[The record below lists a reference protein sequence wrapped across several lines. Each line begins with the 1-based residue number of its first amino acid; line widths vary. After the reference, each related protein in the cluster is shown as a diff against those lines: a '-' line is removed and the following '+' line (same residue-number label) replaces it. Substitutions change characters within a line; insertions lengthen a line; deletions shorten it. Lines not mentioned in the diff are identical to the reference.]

1 MNWGNSLLGL
11 LDIDENVVAFGEMI
25 TDLIPGFLYNIW
37 RLLAWIVGGVESIFR
52 NLAGIGGTGKDMITG
67 IIYHESMDAIL
78 GNLIGLSTALIVFF
92 TIIKIIQEHYKEK
105 DGGNPYKIV
114 IRTFKGLLMFF
125 FVQAAVSVGLMTMRT
140 MFKALDAATG
150 SGETTSIA
158 GQVFKSMAYDAN
170 RKRIGIVTKDDGFL
184 SDAKNKYYYRLN
196 SGGLSEYGKYV
207 MIQMNGNTNKPDTAA
222 EWREKYFELFPSM
235 QYGVVE
241 SDGRVTPISQ
251 WMQTQNWGE
260 EDWEDIGKD
269 VENTWN
275 DMVTGDGWD
284 NYSDT
289 FEEDGQISG
298 GVGFKNDILQAFST
312 TIQPSISLAWSP
324 VDIYNYGFT
333 LREAKTIEHNIN
345 TTVMGSGTEIPMSTT
360 FVKYGEPV
368 ITMKSLEDSAKQFGI
383 TLDAKVSLQGGEA
396 SASFDLDVFDK
407 QFDQILTTVLTN
419 VLYTNITQ
427 QAVQAIPMIPGS
439 TSIFAVNISYLQLL
453 GPLIMK
459 IFQSMNDKFMDNLGM
474 IPKDEETGEYL
485 VETFVVGPVSHN
497 GGIWVSVNDKS
508 KYLPLVIEKYQIDGN
523 FSDLWGQLTD
533 SFKDLV
539 TQMESAS
546 NETWDDYEA
555 NAAALDAVGGKIVDD
570 QSGWTAYY
578 GSVQKYNDD
587 ASGLLTRLGNYLNL
601 YEILLNEYPDFVAG
615 YEQGIGTDMVNDLLA
630 SKGFPGSWETLADS
644 IKSTFSN
651 LVTAYNQVSPIF
663 STTRPTNS
671 YADLRIVPSIYQPII
686 ELNMTNNRAE
696 AMSVEEI
703 RNAMFNRD
711 KNNGKVTVNMFL
723 NDNKA
728 YRMIDWSAYCGM
740 SNANGGIKDV
750 FGNYIDLYNEN
761 PIDPKDSSHDNTALV
776 EHGSIEDLVF
786 FWQRPE
792 ALSTAWDS
800 VGISY
805 FVSHPSFQDGNPF
818 IAQTRAGGFSKTFCD
833 SSYWGARGITKGD
846 TRYYIEYMG
855 TSPKVPGTDNSGFS
869 EHSGSTTSALSTAS
883 VNSAVR
889 ASSANTNAIIATG
902 KASALNEIKAMA
914 DVDTDT
920 QLATEFSK
928 KIVTFRK
935 LGVSDDQVD
944 KDKKALEDWIDRV
957 PEVAPFGPYN
967 AKMVYN
973 FSAQEIDDIMASSRD
988 GERRYLLQTKK
999 DQTTIGSGAKSF
1011 EKYVGVMSYTDTDTV
1026 RNLYHIGDMNF
1037 AVGYIAIVAA
1047 TGVYLNFAFGLI
1059 QRAVNMAV
1067 LYVMSPVTIAFYP
1080 FDDGSKFNS
1089 QFVTPFYKE
1098 AISAFA
1104 MIASLNIFIVMLQP
1118 VQTAVE
1124 EATGSETLGW
1134 LSLVAFVSML
1144 PQIRNTITSV
1154 LGASQMSAKSLGSVF
1169 GDAKKAVGY
1178 DTMKKA
1184 GKLAAKGYDFT
1195 SNALMRGKAK
1205 AQDIGKKLEKKL
1217 AKKKADGTLGW
1228 LGNAVLNKLQ
1238 GVESKRVQRQKN
1250 VDKAFESGGD
1260 PSVLDTLTK
1269 QEKNM
1274 YVKQGKAADRQA
1286 TLNVGPKQEGE
1297 TEEEYAARYEAER
1310 NRLLKDADFK
1320 KSVSGV
1326 IKGNP
1331 IYRGAKHTLK
1341 NIGNSLANNKVLN
1354 NRVTRAVHGFNR
1366 RRLSDLQVIG
1376 GALFGEGS
1384 LIGEGVRSIYGID
1397 GKLAKDS
1404 GSFWGAIQ
1412 RGRNKQEMEKKQNEF
1427 LAKERSR
1434 AAFNESHKENL
1445 HSGAGNCAE
1454 NHLAGDQLFT
1464 DEAREQHAANI
1475 VARSGKSTAEKY
1487 QALLTSKYMLDGLS
1501 EEDAE
1506 LKAKQDIKAKKLSAA
1521 QLEQEY
1527 ELLGGDRKVAEGL
1540 ARGVKGLSSLGL
1552 DINLN
1557 DNAVKEQIR
1566 EIEQKLRAQAAEL
1579 GSSSAI
1585 QTELV
1590 NETKN
1595 QTEAFKM
1602 AAFNMAR
1609 AMGVDPEDKKGKKT
1623 VEAIAEV
1630 LEKTKPGTNFE
1641 ALVDKIAGATGI
1653 SKKKVKDSAESY
1665 NDHNKA
1671 MAERNE
1677 RIDNLKV
1684 ALEAYKLYEKGDELW
1699 NGKMPPNVDYEYKAG
1714 LTQVIKNVH
1723 DGNLNS
1729 TNVDSFG
1736 YRANEI
1742 ILEYEGN
1749 GGQDNPDCQER
1760 IAALKAQMTAE
1771 LDAAYAKFEKKYAD
1785 SIRQFATTKKYREEM
1800 DAVTA
1805 MSIAPE
1811 IQHKIEFYV
1820 GTKMQ
1825 VAENQLLT
1833 KDSKIRELEISGD
1846 MATAG
1851 MVMQKL
1857 VDCVRRHDLDGAKAL
1872 GVDDDT
1878 IKQMVKWEQAGQT
1891 DHLDHIHGL
1900 GELYAAHMGSLSAAM
1915 GGSSILGAETAV
1927 ARLMAVAK
1935 NEEYIKK
1942 YQVKLQNLA
1951 QNEDIARREVNQVL
1965 SQIEDNFSGAMW
1977 NELYSELGVAGE
1989 SGFTEFL
1996 RTGLTSVSEGGSY
2009 DAENIKK
2016 IRTAFN
2022 KFRDEHINDPKY
2034 QRQLAIADSL
2044 TSALARAKE
2053 ANQYS
2058 DEQDMTN
2065 TLITMCKAQ
2074 TQEIIAK
2081 TKYFTGEKG

>member
-11 LDIDENVVAFGEMI
+11 FDIDENVVAFGEAI

-67 IIYHESMDAIL
+67 IIYHDSMDDIL
-78 GNLIGLSTALIVFF
+78 GNLIGLSTALIIFF

-105 DGGNPYKIV
+105 DGGNPYKII

-125 FVQAAVSVGLMTMRT
+125 FVQAAVSVGLMTMQT

-150 SGETTSIA
+150 SGSTTSIA

-170 RKRIGIVTKDDGFL
+170 RKRIGVVAKDEGFL

-196 SGGLSEYGKYV
+196 SGGSSEYGKYV
-207 MIQMNGNTNKPDTAA
+207 MIQMNGLTDKDKPKTAA

-251 WMQTQNWGE
+251 WIQTKNWGE

-284 NYSDT
+284 NYSNT

-324 VDIYNYGFT
+324 VDIYNYGFS
-333 LREAKTIEHNIN
+333 LHPEDPIEHNIN
-345 TTVMGSGTEIPMSTT
+345 TTVMGTGTEIPMSTT
-360 FVKYGEPV
+360 LVRYGDPV

-383 TLDAKVSLQGGEA
+383 TLDAHVALQGGEA
-396 SASFDLDVFDK
+396 TASFDLDVFDK
-407 QFDQILTTVLTN
+407 QFDQILTTILLN
-419 VLYTNITQ
+419 PLYTNITQ
-427 QAVQAIPMIPGS
+427 KAIEAIPKIPGS
-439 TSIFAVNISYLQLL
+439 TTVYAVEINWLQIL

-459 IFQSMNDKFMDNLGM
+459 LFQSMNEKFLDNLGM

-497 GGIWVSVNDKS
+497 AGIWVSVNDQS
-508 KYLPLVIEKYQIDGN
+508 KYLPIRIERYQIDNN
-523 FSDLWGQLTD
+523 FTDLWGQLTD

-539 TQMESAS
+539 AQMEDTS
-546 NETWDDYEA
+546 NKTWDTYEA
-555 NAAALDAVGGKIVDD
+555 EAAALDAVGGKIVDD

-578 GSVQKYNDD
+578 GSVQKYNND

-615 YEQGIGTDMVNDLLA
+615 YEQGIGTNLVNDLLA
-630 SKGFPGSWETLADS
+630 SKGFPGSWETLADA
-644 IKSTFSN
+644 IKSTFLD

-723 NDNKA
+723 DSNKA

-740 SNANGGIKDV
+740 SNVTGGIKDV

-761 PIDPKDSSHDNTALV
+761 SIDPKEGHENTALV

-792 ALSTAWDS
+792 AVSTAWDS

-805 FVSHPSFQDGNPF
+805 FVSNPSFQDGNPF
-818 IAQTRAGGFSKTFCD
+818 ITQTRAGGFNKTFCD

-855 TSPKVPGTDNSGFS
+855 TSPKVPGTDNSGFA

-889 ASSANTNAIIATG
+889 ASSANTNAIIAAG

-935 LGVSDDQVD
+935 LGVSDDEQVD

-957 PEVAPFGPYN
+957 PTVEPLGSYN
-967 AKMVYN
+967 AKMLYN

-988 GERRYLLQTKK
+988 GERRYLLLTKK
-999 DQTTIGSGAKSF
+999 NHSTIGSGAGSF
-1011 EKYVGVMSYTDTDTV
+1011 DSYKGVMSYTDTSTV

-1104 MIASLNIFIVMLQP
+1104 VIVSLNIFIVMLQP

-1124 EATGSETLGW
+1124 EATGSEMLGW

-1184 GKLAAKGYDFT
+1184 GKLAAGGIDKFGKVLHGAGALASWGKEQRDKLLE
-1195 SNALMRGKAK
+1195 NAAKRDGKVGSWAK
-1205 AQDIGKKLEKKL
+1205 EKL
-1217 AKKKADGTLGW
+1217 AKKQAK
-1228 LGNAVLNKLQ
+1228 
-1238 GVESKRVQRQKN
+1238 ESERKKN
-1250 VDKAFESGGD
+1250 QEQ
-1260 PSVLDTLTK
+1260 LDAAIAKGSKEGLTK
-1269 QEKNM
+1269 QQSRM
-1274 YVKQGKAADRQA
+1274 YDRQVKAAEIEAKRNA
-1286 TLNVGPKQEGE
+1286 GGRLKGE
-1297 TEEEYAARYEAER
+1297 TKEQYTARVNEEKDKLLADPNFRKSISGVVKR
-1310 NRLLKDADFK
+1310 NRGIRGVKNAIANTRFGIQAQRFGSTVFG
-1320 KSVSGV
+1320 KSSILG
-1326 IKGNP
+1326 
-1331 IYRGAKHTLK
+1331 
-1341 NIGNSLANNKVLN
+1341 
-1354 NRVTRAVHGFNR
+1354 RAVRDKF
-1366 RRLSDLQVIG
+1366 
-1376 GALFGEGS
+1376 
-1384 LIGEGVRSIYGID
+1384 GID
-1397 GKLAKDS
+1397 GELAKDKNS
-1404 GSFWGAIQ
+1404 VIGAGWRLFDGMVKEKRQKEIQ
-1412 RGRNKQEMEKKQNEF
+1412 AQELKREQFKQE
-1427 LAKERSR
+1427 
-1434 AAFNESHKENL
+1434 HKENL

-1454 NHLAGDQLFT
+1454 NELEGDQLQYNRAVERHT
-1464 DEAREQHAANI
+1464 AKV
-1475 VARSGKSTAEKY
+1475 VAESGKSTAEKY

-1506 LKAKQDIKAKKLSAA
+1506 LKAKQDIESKQLSAK

-1557 DNAVKEQIR
+1557 DNAVKKQIR
-1566 EIEQKLRAQAAEL
+1566 EIEQELREQAAKL

-1585 QTELV
+1585 QTELI

-1609 AMGVDPEDKKGKKT
+1609 AMGVDPENKDGKKT

-1671 MAERNE
+1671 MAERNI
-1677 RIDNLKV
+1677 RIDDLKV
-1684 ALEAYKLYEKGDELW
+1684 ALEAYKLYEKGKELW
-1699 NGKMPPNVDYEYKAG
+1699 NGKMPPDVDYNDQVG

-1729 TNVDSFG
+1729 TNVNSFG

-1771 LDAAYAKFEKKYAD
+1771 LDAAYASFEAKYAKSIREFALKKKY
-1785 SIRQFATTKKYREEM
+1785 KEEM

-1833 KDSKIRELEISGD
+1833 NDSKIRELEISGD

-1857 VDCVRRHDLDGAKAL
+1857 VDCVRRHDLDGARAL
-1872 GVDDDT
+1872 GVDEST
-1878 IKQMVKWEQAGQT
+1878 IDKMVKWEQAGQT

-1900 GELYAAHMGSLSAAM
+1900 GELYTAHMGSLSAAM